1 MICPECFHDLP
12 DGSHDCRHCGT
23 VFADWGDDGGAS
35 DPPARGGKRSSRSS
49 SSSKGKSQ
57 AAAPRRWRRRLIG
70 LTALLFLGGLGWL
83 LLEPPLR
90 TVLRP
95 GSVVFVSRRDGNAEL
110 YLMRSSGL
118 EPRRLTNHPAADY
131 SPAVSRDGRFV
142 AFVSDRDG
150 NPNIYV
156 VGSDGSP
163 LRRLTDAPTPDLA
176 PSWSPTGDRVAYLI
190 VGAEGHSDIGIARAD
205 GQGVVNLTDNP
216 ANDHSPAWSPGG
228 TQLAFISDRD
238 GTPAVYAMYADG
250 RDLRRLTSHA
260 GADSSPT
267 WSPDGARLAFGWNG
281 DVFVMNAD
289 GSGLARVTDRTR
301 AGGDATG
308 GFESPAWSPDGK
320 RIAATWVDK
329 ARTRAELVVA
339 QADGSGVDELG
350 PAEAGSAVWLAD
362 SGSIAFVTSPHAG
375 RRWFKA
381 QSYSGGKQVCV
392 RRVAGDR
399 RWTRLRD
406 LARALAL
413 SALGG
418 PRELDASL
426 EILTERGGE
435 DPDWTAGGSERLPRF
450 WDEVSWEGA

>member
-12 DGSHDCRHCGT
+12 DGSHNCRHCGT
-23 VFADWGDDGGAS
+23 VFAEWGDESEGAGS
-35 DPPARGGKRSSRSS
+35 APSGRRTSSRGSGS
-49 SSSKGKSQ
+49 AA
-57 AAAPRRWRRRLIG
+57 AAAPRSRWRRRLFG
-70 LTALLFLGGLGWL
+70 LVVLLLFGGLGWL
-83 LLEPPLR
+83 LLEPPMR

-118 EPRRLTNHPAADY
+118 EPRRLTNHPGADY
-131 SPAVSRDGRFV
+131 SPAVSRDGHGV

-156 VGSDGSP
+156 VRTDGSG
-163 LRRLTDAPTPDLA
+163 LRRLTESATPELAPT
-176 PSWSPTGDRVAYLI
+176 WSPAGDRVAFLI
-190 VGAEGHSDIGIARAD
+190 VGAEGAGDIGIAQAT
-205 GQGVVNLTDNP
+205 GQGVINLTSHP

-238 GTPAVYAMYADG
+238 GTPAVWAMYADG
-250 RDLRRLTSHA
+250 RELRRLTNHA
-260 GADSSPT
+260 GPDSTPT
-267 WSPDGARLAFGWNG
+267 WSPDGMRLAFAWNG
-281 DVFVMNAD
+281 DVFVMNAN
-289 GSGLARVTDRTR
+289 GSGLGRVTDRTR
-301 AGGDATG
+301 AAGGTTG
-308 GFESPAWSPDGK
+308 GYESPVWSPDGK

-329 ARTRAELVVA
+329 AGGRPAGLAVA
-339 QADGSGVDELG
+339 NLDGSELDELG
-350 PAEAGSAVWLAD
+350 PAEAGSAVWLSD
-362 SGSIAFVTSPHAG
+362 SASIAFVSSPQAG

-381 QSYSGGKQVCV
+381 QPYSGGKQVCV

-399 RWTRLRD
+399 RLSRLRD
-406 LARALAL
+406 MTRAFAL

-435 DPDWTAGGSERLPRF
+435 DPDWTPGGSERLPRF
-450 WDEVSWEGA
+450 WDQVSWEGA

>member
-23 VFADWGDDGGAS
+23 VFADWGDEPGGS
-35 DPPARGGKRSSRSS
+35 PAPKAKGGGRSHSRGSAK
-49 SSSKGKSQ
+49 
-57 AAAPRRWRRRLIG
+57 AAVAPPRRWRRRFFG
-70 LTALLFLGGLGWL
+70 LVVLLFLGGVGWL

-118 EPRRLTNHPAADY
+118 EPRRLTNHPAADH

-150 NPNIYV
+150 NPNVYV
-156 VGSDGSP
+156 LGTDGGG
-163 LRRLTDAPTPDLA
+163 LRRLTEYETPDLGPA
-176 PSWSPTGDRVAYLI
+176 WSPAGDRVAFTI
-190 VGAEGHSDIGIARAD
+190 VGAEGNGDVGIARAD
-205 GQGVVNLTDNP
+205 GQGVVNLTSHP
-216 ANDHSPAWSPGG
+216 SNDHSPAWSPGG
-228 TQLAFISDRD
+228 TQLAFVSDRD

-250 RDLRRLTSHA
+250 RDLRRLTNHA
-260 GADSSPT
+260 GADSTPT
-267 WSPDGARLAFGWNG
+267 WSPDGTRLAFAWNG
-281 DVFVMNAD
+281 DVFVMSAD
-289 GSGLARVTDRTR
+289 GGAPTRVTDRTR
-301 AGGDATG
+301 AGGGATG
-308 GFESPAWSPDGK
+308 TFESPVWAPDGK
-320 RIAATWVDK
+320 RIAATWVD
-329 ARTRAELVVA
+329 RAGGRAGLVVA
-339 QADGSGVDELG
+339 SADGTRFDELG

-362 SGSIAFVTSPHAG
+362 SGSVAFVASPQAG

-381 QSYSGGKQVCV
+381 QPYSGGKQVCV

-399 RWTRLRD
+399 RWTRVRD

-418 PRELDASL
+418 PRDLDASL

-435 DPDWTAGGSERLPRF
+435 DPDWTPGGSERLPRF
-450 WDEVSWEGA
+450 WDQVSWEGA